1 MDEEIWKDI
10 EGFEGLYQ
18 ISDKGRVK
26 SLEKTY
32 TDRNG
37 ATRHKDEKI
46 LNPYPNK
53 RGYMR
58 LQLFGEKRVEWKLV
72 HRLVAEAFLPNPD
85 NLPII
90 NHKDETPFHNNV
102 ENLEYCTQKYNV
114 NYGTGIQ
121 RRAEK
126 ESKIVYQYTLDGQL
140 VKIWKSIAECV
151 KNGFKGAWLCC
162 SGRSKTC
169 KGFRWSYTPLEAP
182 ND

>member
-1 MDEEIWKDI
+1 MHVDEEIWKDI

-121 RRAEK
+121 PPWNGAVSVSEEVPGRR
-126 ESKIVYQYTLDGQL
+126 
-140 VKIWKSIAECV
+140 WKSFLARIV
-151 KNGFKGAWLCC
+151 LIQYNFVLN
-162 SGRSKTC
+162 S
-169 KGFRWSYTPLEAP
+169 L
-182 ND
+182 